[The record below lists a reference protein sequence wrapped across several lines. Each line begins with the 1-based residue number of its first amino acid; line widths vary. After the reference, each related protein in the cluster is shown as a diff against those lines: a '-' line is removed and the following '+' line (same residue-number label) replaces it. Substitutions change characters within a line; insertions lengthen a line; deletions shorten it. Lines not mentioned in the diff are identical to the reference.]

1 MFLCTQRNARA
12 SKISFQLEINSLS
25 LFVNNNKTL
34 GLILGSGEKGF
45 LIDFWNFVRNAGRI
59 VKRF

>member
-1 MFLCTQRNARA
+1 MKTDYIKFQLCFYAHRNARA

-34 GLILGSGEKGF
+34 GFILGSGEKGLDRF
-45 LIDFWNFVRNAGRI
+45 LKFC
-59 VKRF
+59 